1 MNCGWIHSKPFT
13 FLKAWRAR
21 AKAVQSNARV
31 VLSSKF
37 LHQQQYLKH
46 NPYQDP
52 SRSNPQLIFSLQSPS
67 NASKMS
73 NLPRASVPHTQPS
86 RLSNLPSQKARQ
98 LSHLHAQ
105 LAQLTAHMSDLENLL
120 RMTAVQAES
129 MRGLGGYAGAMFVAS
144 AKILGEE
151 TMSGGSD
158 QQQGQ
163 NEGGK

>member
-1 MNCGWIHSKPFT
+1 
-13 FLKAWRAR
+13 
-21 AKAVQSNARV
+21 
-31 VLSSKF
+31 
-37 LHQQQYLKH
+37 
-46 NPYQDP
+46 
-52 SRSNPQLIFSLQSPS
+52 
-67 NASKMS
+67 MS
-73 NLPRASVPHTQPS
+73 NLPRASVPHTQQPS

-105 LAQLTAHMSDLENLL
+105 LAQLTAHVSDLENLL

-151 TMSGGSD
+151 TMSGGSG

-163 NEGGK
+163 SEGGK